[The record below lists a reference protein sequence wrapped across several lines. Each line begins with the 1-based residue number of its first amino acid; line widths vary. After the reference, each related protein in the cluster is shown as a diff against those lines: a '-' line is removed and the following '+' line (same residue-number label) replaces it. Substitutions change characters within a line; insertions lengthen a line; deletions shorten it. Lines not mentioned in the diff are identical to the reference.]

1 MTMVAQETEEIVFNA
16 IQEYLN
22 ENRVIEKHNLINFIK
37 SSFSKSSININEEG
51 IIRNFESLI
60 KKKRIVVGSRLSKD
74 SILNNENRNEI
85 YSYIMQ
91 NPGAYFNKIVKCS
104 GLSNHVVYWHLNMLT
119 KFEQIKKAQIEN
131 HEIYFDSKLS
141 EKEGMKLY
149 FTYKKESK
157 KILEHLSFKKK
168 GMNKAQL
175 AEELQMH
182 PKTIRKYISYLE
194 EYGFLDKEQISKRE
208 TLFSLKRIL

>member
-1 MTMVAQETEEIVFNA
+1 MVAQETEEIVFNA

-51 IIRNFESLI
+51 IIKNFESLL

-85 YSYIMQ
+85 YSYILQ
-91 NPGAYFNKIVKCS
+91 NPGAYFNKIVKCV
-104 GLSNHVVYWHLNMLT
+104 GLSNHVVYWHLNMLI
-119 KFEQIKKAQIEN
+119 KFELIKKAQIEN
-131 HEIYFDSKLS
+131 HEIYFDSKLRN
-141 EKEGMKLY
+141 EEGKKLY

-157 KILEHLSFKKK
+157 RILEHLSHKKK
-168 GMNKAQL
+168 GINKSQL

-182 PKTIRKYISYLE
+182 PKTIKKYINYLE
-194 EYGFLDKEQISKRE
+194 EFGFLDTEQISQRE
-208 TLFSLKRIL
+208 TLFSLKEIS